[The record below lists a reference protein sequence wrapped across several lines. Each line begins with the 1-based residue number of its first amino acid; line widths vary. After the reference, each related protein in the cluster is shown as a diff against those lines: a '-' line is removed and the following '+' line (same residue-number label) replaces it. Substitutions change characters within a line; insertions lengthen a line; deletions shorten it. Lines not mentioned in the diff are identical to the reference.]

1 MNRELIPWWA
11 LLIEVWIVWLLWCVG
26 AINGKALFNAR
37 NRVPLEKQGG
47 VSLLPLIPVFP
58 MGFWAFAICA
68 DVFVQPW
75 ASVSIAAF
83 HAVLGLIFIFCIVR
97 DRLRLRALNR

>member
-1 MNRELIPWWA
+1 MIRELIPWWA

-37 NRVPLEKQGG
+37 NRVPLDKRGG
-47 VSLLPLIPVFP
+47 VSLLPVIPMLP

-68 DVFVQPW
+68 DVFVEPW
-75 ASVSIAAF
+75 ASVVIAAF
-83 HAVLGLIFIFCIVR
+83 HAVLGLIFVSAIVR
-97 DRLRLRALNR
+97 DWLRLGTFNR